1 MKEEMSDFKL
11 MSIRGHGRASI
22 HRPMFCDTASSKE
35 DTMFTGLHVK
45 VPLVTFIFAHYNFL
59 NDGKEF

>member
-1 MKEEMSDFKL
+1 MNSKA
-11 MSIRGHGRASI
+11 HV
-22 HRPMFCDTASSKE
+22 CDTAISKE